1 MKYLAFLLILVP
13 NIAFSELPFVKPP
26 MGLIPF
32 WSFSAETELEEKAF
46 TAAKVY
52 LKNKDEDLNNYYLA
66 EKSLNVATGL
76 FSFYIVHITT
86 YNDSRKVMDQSYK
99 NGEIF
104 FDIRENKIVKFQR
117 K

>member
-1 MKYLAFLLILVP
+1 MKYLISLLLLVP
-13 NIAFSELPFVKPP
+13 TIALSELPFVKPP
-26 MGLIPF
+26 MGVIPF
-32 WSFSAETELEEKAF
+32 WSFSAETKLEVKAF

-52 LKNKDEDLNNYYLA
+52 LKNQNEDINEYYLA
-66 EKSLNVATGL
+66 DKYLNVNTGL
-76 FSFYIVHITT
+76 FSFYIVHIST
-86 YNDSRKVMDQSYK
+86 YNDSKKVMDQSYK